1 MAAIGKIRSWGPI
14 LVTVIGLALFAF
26 IAEELFRSCESTR
39 NQERQQIGEV
49 LGKKIDVQEFQKLI
63 DEYTDVIKMT
73 QGRDNLTDQELNQ
86 VKDMVWQ
93 NYVQQEIIADEAE
106 KLGLTVTDQEL
117 QNMLNEGTNPML
129 LQTPFVNQQTGRFDA
144 SALKKFLA
152 EYKKAQQSGGQ
163 MAEQYTGI
171 YNYWRF
177 IEKNLRTQSLQQ
189 KYQALL
195 AGSILSN
202 PVVAKQSFKDEN
214 EESNIQLATF
224 AYSTVNDKD
233 VKISDA
239 DLNAKYKELKERF
252 KQLEETRDVKYVDFQ
267 GLCLL
272 LPTARPST
280 RLSTMPPPS
289 WPQPLIPP
297 RSFARPT
304 AWLASWGIPQT
315 KAAFPADIAQQLDSM
330 AVGATSAVKE
340 NKGDNTLNV
349 IKLISKQQMP
359 DSVQFRA
366 IQVGG
371 QDVAAA
377 KKTADSIYTA
387 LQGGADFEAI
397 AKKYGQTGEKT
408 WLVSNQYQSAPSMD
422 KDTKNYLNTLST
434 AAVNSLNNVA
444 MTNGNI
450 ILQVTDRRAMTTKY
464 VATVIKKS
472 IDFSK
477 DTYSA
482 AYNKFSQ
489 FVSENQTLEA
499 MEKNA
504 AKYGFKVQERQGISN
519 AEHYVVN
526 IPSTRE
532 AMKWLFE
539 AKEGTISPLYECGNN
554 DHLLVLALTKVNKK
568 GYLTLDNAQVKEYI
582 RTQVMNDKKAE
593 ILMGKAKG
601 VTSIAAA
608 QKKGAKV
615 APVNQV
621 TFAAPVF
628 IPETGAS
635 EPALSG
641 AVAATA
647 AGKFCA
653 APVKGNAGVY
663 LFQVISKANRAGVK
677 FDAKTAEQ
685 SQKQRLMQYAG
696 QFMRDLYQ
704 KANVTDNRYLFF

>member
-49 LGKKIDVQEFQKLI
+49 LGKKIDVQEFQRLI

-171 YNYWRF
+171 YNYWKF

-202 PVVAKQSFKDEN
+202 PVAAKQSFKDEN

-267 GLCLL
+267 VL
-272 LPTARPST
+272 PST
-280 RLSTMPPPS
+280 ADRTALNKAINDAAAKLAAAADPTEVVRKANS
-289 WPQPLIPP
+289 LV
-297 RSFARPT
+297 SF
-304 AWLASWGIPQT
+304 LGIPQT
-315 KAAFPADIAQQLDSM
+315 KAAFPADIAQQLDSI

-340 NKGDNTLNV
+340 NKGDTTLNV

-371 QDVAAA
+371 EDVAAA

-464 VATVIKKS
+464 VAAVIKKS

-593 ILMGKAKG
+593 ILMAKAKG

>member
-1 MAAIGKIRSWGPI
+1 MAALGKIRSWGPI

-49 LGKKIDVQEFQKLI
+49 LGKKIDVQEFQKLV

-93 NYVQQEIIADEAE
+93 NYVQQEIISAEAE

-129 LQTPFVNQQTGRFDA
+129 RQTPFVNQQTGRFDA

-163 MAEQYTGI
+163 MAEQYTSI
-171 YNYWRF
+171 YNYWKF
-177 IEKNLRTQSLQQ
+177 IEKNLRNQSLQQ

-195 AGSILSN
+195 AGCILSN
-202 PVVAKQSFKDEN
+202 PVAAKQSFKDEN

-239 DLNAKYKELKERF
+239 DLTAKYKELKDRF

-267 GLCLL
+267 VL
-272 LPTARPST
+272 PST
-280 RLSTMPPPS
+280 TDRTALNKAINDEAAKLAAADDPTEVVRKANS
-289 WPQPLIPP
+289 LV
-297 RSFARPT
+297 SF
-304 AWLASWGIPQT
+304 LGIPQT

-349 IKLISKQQMP
+349 IKLISKQQLP

-366 IQVGG
+366 IQVAGA
-371 QDVAAA
+371 DAAAA

-408 WLVSNQYQSAPSMD
+408 WLVSNQYQNAPSMD
-422 KDTKNYLNTLST
+422 KDTKTYLNTLST
-434 AAVNSLNNVA
+434 AAVNALNNVA
-444 MTNGNI
+444 MANGNI
-450 ILQVTDRRAMTTKY
+450 IVQVTDRRGMVSKY
-464 VATVIKKS
+464 VAAVIKKS

-519 AEHYVVN
+519 SEHYVVN
-526 IPSTRE
+526 IPATRE

-539 AKEGTISPLYECGNN
+539 AKEGQISPLYECGNN
-554 DHLLVLALTKVNKK
+554 DHLLVLALTKVNEK
-568 GYLTLDNAQVKEYI
+568 GYLSLDNAQVKEYI
-582 RTQVMNDKKAE
+582 RSQVMNDKKAE
-593 ILMGKAKG
+593 ILLEKAKG

-647 AGKFCA
+647 AGKFSA

-663 LFQVISKANRAGVK
+663 LFQVTSKANRAGVK

-685 SQKQRLMQYAG
+685 TQKQRLMQYAG

>member
-49 LGKKIDVQEFQKLI
+49 LGKKIDVQEFQKLV

-93 NYVQQEIIADEAE
+93 NYVQQEIISAEAE

-129 LQTPFVNQQTGRFDA
+129 RQTPFVNQQTGRFDA

-163 MAEQYTGI
+163 MAEQYTSI
-171 YNYWRF
+171 YNYWKF
-177 IEKNLRTQSLQQ
+177 IEKNLRNQSLQQ

-195 AGSILSN
+195 AGCILSN
-202 PVVAKQSFKDEN
+202 PVAAKQSFKDEN

-239 DLNAKYKELKERF
+239 DLTAKYKELKDRF

-267 GLCLL
+267 VL
-272 LPTARPST
+272 PST
-280 RLSTMPPPS
+280 TDRTALNKAINDEAAKLAAADDPTEVVRKANS
-289 WPQPLIPP
+289 LV
-297 RSFARPT
+297 SF
-304 AWLASWGIPQT
+304 LGIPQT
-315 KAAFPADIAQQLDSM
+315 KAAFPADIAQQLDSI

-349 IKLISKQQMP
+349 IKLISKQQLP

-371 QDVAAA
+371 EDVAAA

-464 VATVIKKS
+464 VAAVIKKS

-554 DHLLVLALTKVNKK
+554 DHLLVIALTGVHPV
-568 GYLTLDNAQVKEYI
+568 GYRAMESVKEQLKMEVT
-582 RTQVMNDKKAE
+582 RDKKFE
-593 ILMGKAKG
+593 KAAAQLAG
-601 VTSIAAA
+601 VKDIAAA
-608 QKKGAKV
+608 KQKGAV
-615 APVNQV
+615 VDSVRQI
-621 TFAAPVF
+621 TFSAPVF
-628 IPETGAS
+628 VQAAGAS

-641 AVAATA
+641 AVAAVKQGQFSPA
-647 AGKFCA
+647 V
-653 APVKGNAGVY
+653 VKGNGGAY
-663 LFQVISKANRAGVK
+663 LFQVL
-677 FDAKTAEQ
+677 AK
-685 SQKQRLMQYAG
+685 KQREGAKLDEKQQMKQLQQQAQQAAG
-696 QFMRDLYQ
+696 RFMNEMYL
-704 KANVTDNRYLFF
+704 KADVVDNRYLFF

>member
-171 YNYWRF
+171 YNYWKF

-202 PVVAKQSFKDEN
+202 PVAAKQSFKDEN

-239 DLNAKYKELKERF
+239 DLTAKYKELKDRF

-267 GLCLL
+267 VL
-272 LPTARPST
+272 PST
-280 RLSTMPPPS
+280 TDRTALNKAINDEAAKLAAADDPTEVVRKANS
-289 WPQPLIPP
+289 LV
-297 RSFARPT
+297 SF
-304 AWLASWGIPQT
+304 LGIPQT

-349 IKLISKQQMP
+349 IKLISKQQLP

-371 QDVAAA
+371 EDVAAA

-422 KDTKNYLNTLST
+422 KDTKNYLNILST

-464 VATVIKKS
+464 VAAVIKKS

>member
-49 LGKKIDVQEFQKLI
+49 LGKKIDVQEFQKLV

-93 NYVQQEIIADEAE
+93 NYVQQEIISAEAE

-129 LQTPFVNQQTGRFDA
+129 RQTPFVNQQTGRFDA

-163 MAEQYTGI
+163 MAEQYTSI
-171 YNYWRF
+171 YNYWKF
-177 IEKNLRTQSLQQ
+177 IEKNLRNQSLQQ

-195 AGSILSN
+195 AGCILSN
-202 PVVAKQSFKDEN
+202 PVAAKQSFKDEN

-239 DLNAKYKELKERF
+239 DLTAKYKELKDRF

-267 GLCLL
+267 VL
-272 LPTARPST
+272 PST
-280 RLSTMPPPS
+280 TDRTALNKAINDEAAKLAAADDPTEVVRKANS
-289 WPQPLIPP
+289 LV
-297 RSFARPT
+297 SF
-304 AWLASWGIPQT
+304 LGIPQT
-315 KAAFPADIAQQLDSM
+315 KAAFPADIAQQLDSI

-349 IKLISKQQMP
+349 IKLISKQQLP

-371 QDVAAA
+371 EDVAAA

-464 VATVIKKS
+464 VAAVIKKS

-593 ILMGKAKG
+593 ILMAKAKG

>member
-49 LGKKIDVQEFQKLI
+49 LGKKIDVQEFQKLV

-93 NYVQQEIIADEAE
+93 NYVQQEIISAEAE

-129 LQTPFVNQQTGRFDA
+129 RQTPFVNQQTGRFDA

-163 MAEQYTGI
+163 MAEQYTSI
-171 YNYWRF
+171 YNYWKF
-177 IEKNLRTQSLQQ
+177 IEKNLRNQSLQQ

-195 AGSILSN
+195 AGCILSN
-202 PVVAKQSFKDEN
+202 PVAAKQSFKDEN

-239 DLNAKYKELKERF
+239 DLTAKYKELKDRF

-267 GLCLL
+267 VL
-272 LPTARPST
+272 PST
-280 RLSTMPPPS
+280 TDRTALNKAINDEAAKLAAADDPTEVVRKANS
-289 WPQPLIPP
+289 LV
-297 RSFARPT
+297 SF
-304 AWLASWGIPQT
+304 LGIPQT

-371 QDVAAA
+371 EDVAAA

-422 KDTKNYLNTLST
+422 KDTKNYLNILST

-464 VATVIKKS
+464 VAAVIKKS

-593 ILMGKAKG
+593 ILMAKAKG

>member
-49 LGKKIDVQEFQKLI
+49 LGKKIDVQEFQKLV

-93 NYVQQEIIADEAE
+93 NYVQQEIISAEAE
-106 KLGLTVTDQEL
+106 KRGLTVTDQEL

-129 LQTPFVNQQTGRFDA
+129 RQTPFVNQQTGRFDA

-163 MAEQYTGI
+163 MAEQYTSI
-171 YNYWRF
+171 YNYWKF
-177 IEKNLRTQSLQQ
+177 IEKNLRNQSLQQ

-195 AGSILSN
+195 AGCILSN
-202 PVVAKQSFKDEN
+202 PVAAKQSFKDEN

-239 DLNAKYKELKERF
+239 DLTAKYKELKDRF

-267 GLCLL
+267 VL
-272 LPTARPST
+272 PST
-280 RLSTMPPPS
+280 TDRTALNKAINDEAAKLAAADDPTEVVRKANS
-289 WPQPLIPP
+289 LV
-297 RSFARPT
+297 SF
-304 AWLASWGIPQT
+304 LGIPQT
-315 KAAFPADIAQQLDSM
+315 KAAFPADIAQQLDSI

-349 IKLISKQQMP
+349 IKLISKQQLP

-371 QDVAAA
+371 EDVAAA

-464 VATVIKKS
+464 VAAVIKKS

-593 ILMGKAKG
+593 ILMAKAKG

>member
-49 LGKKIDVQEFQKLI
+49 LGKKIDVQEFQKLV

-93 NYVQQEIIADEAE
+93 NYVQQEIISAEAE

-117 QNMLNEGTNPML
+117 QDMLNEGTNPML
-129 LQTPFVNQQTGRFDA
+129 MQTPFVNQQTGRFDA

-163 MAEQYTGI
+163 MAEQYTSI
-171 YNYWRF
+171 YNYWKF
-177 IEKNLRTQSLQQ
+177 IEKNLRNQSLQQ

-202 PVVAKQSFKDEN
+202 PVAAKQSFKDEN

-267 GLCLL
+267 VL
-272 LPTARPST
+272 PST
-280 RLSTMPPPS
+280 ADRTALNKAINDAAAKLAAAADPTEVVRKANS
-289 WPQPLIPP
+289 LV
-297 RSFARPT
+297 SF
-304 AWLASWGIPQT
+304 LGIPQT
-315 KAAFPADIAQQLDSM
+315 KAAFPADIAQQLDSI

-371 QDVAAA
+371 EDVAAA

-464 VATVIKKS
+464 VAAVIKKS

-593 ILMGKAKG
+593 ILMAKAKG

-685 SQKQRLMQYAG
+685 TQKQRLMQYAG

>member
-49 LGKKIDVQEFQKLI
+49 LGKKIDVQEFQKLV

-93 NYVQQEIIADEAE
+93 NYVQQEIISAEAE

-129 LQTPFVNQQTGRFDA
+129 RQTPFVNQQTGRFDA

-163 MAEQYTGI
+163 MAEQYTSI
-171 YNYWRF
+171 YNYWKF
-177 IEKNLRTQSLQQ
+177 IEKNLRNQSLQQ

-195 AGSILSN
+195 AGCILSN
-202 PVVAKQSFKDEN
+202 PVAAKQSFKDEN

-267 GLCLL
+267 VL
-272 LPTARPST
+272 PST
-280 RLSTMPPPS
+280 ADRTALNKAVNDAAAKLAAAADPTEVVRKANS
-289 WPQPLIPP
+289 LV
-297 RSFARPT
+297 SF
-304 AWLASWGIPQT
+304 LGIPQT

-349 IKLISKQQMP
+349 IKLISKQQLP

-371 QDVAAA
+371 EDVAAA

-422 KDTKNYLNTLST
+422 KDTKNYLNILST

-464 VATVIKKS
+464 VAAVIKKS

>member
-49 LGKKIDVQEFQKLI
+49 LGKKIDVQEFQKLV

-93 NYVQQEIIADEAE
+93 NYVQQEIISAEAE

-117 QNMLNEGTNPML
+117 QNM
-129 LQTPFVNQQTGRFDA
+129 
-144 SALKKFLA
+144 
-152 EYKKAQQSGGQ
+152 KKAQQSGGQ
-163 MAEQYTGI
+163 MAEQYTSI
-171 YNYWRF
+171 YNYWKF
-177 IEKNLRTQSLQQ
+177 IEKNLRNQSLQQ

-195 AGSILSN
+195 AGCILSN
-202 PVVAKQSFKDEN
+202 PVAAKQSFKDEN

-224 AYSTVNDKD
+224 ALKD
-233 VKISDA
+233 
-239 DLNAKYKELKERF
+239 RF

-267 GLCLL
+267 VL
-272 LPTARPST
+272 PST
-280 RLSTMPPPS
+280 TDRTALNKAINDEAAKLAAADDPTEVVRKANS
-289 WPQPLIPP
+289 LV
-297 RSFARPT
+297 SF
-304 AWLASWGIPQT
+304 LGIPQT

-349 IKLISKQQMP
+349 IKLISKQQLP

-366 IQVGG
+366 IQVAGA
-371 QDVAAA
+371 DAAAA

-408 WLVSNQYQSAPSMD
+408 WLVSNQYQNAPSMD
-422 KDTKNYLNTLST
+422 KDTKTYLNTLST
-434 AAVNSLNNVA
+434 AAVNALNNVA
-444 MTNGNI
+444 MANGNI
-450 ILQVTDRRAMTTKY
+450 IVQVTDRRGMVSKY
-464 VATVIKKS
+464 VAAVIKKS

-519 AEHYVVN
+519 SEHYVVN
-526 IPSTRE
+526 IPATRE

-539 AKEGTISPLYECGNN
+539 AKEGQISPLYECGNN
-554 DHLLVLALTKVNKK
+554 DHLLVLALTKINEK
-568 GYLTLDNAQVKEYI
+568 GYLSLDNAQVKEYI
-582 RTQVMNDKKAE
+582 RSQVMNDKKAE
-593 ILMGKAKG
+593 ILLEKAKG

-647 AGKFCA
+647 AGKFSA

-663 LFQVISKANRAGVK
+663 LFQVTSKANRAGVK

-685 SQKQRLMQYAG
+685 TQKQRLMQYAG